1 MEFPSSGIDGDEKR
15 IEKESGDGKVCRLW
29 GRESGRE

>member
-1 MEFPSSGIDGDEKR
+1 MEFPSSGIDGDDR
-15 IEKESGDGKVCRLW
+15 SIDKENGDVKVCRLW